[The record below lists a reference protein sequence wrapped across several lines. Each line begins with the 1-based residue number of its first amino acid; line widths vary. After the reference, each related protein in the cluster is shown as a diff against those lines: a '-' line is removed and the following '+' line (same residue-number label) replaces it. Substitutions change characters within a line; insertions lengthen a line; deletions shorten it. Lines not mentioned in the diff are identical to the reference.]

1 MLATSLQQWA
11 RRYREVSHHAGRGL
25 KERAQIHSF
34 LASGI
39 TKFRVNPMVQAL
51 PAMVHLSLFIFF
63 AGLLI
68 YLFNINREVFSAV
81 VCCVALLSAIY
92 GFITFMSFIWLDSP
106 YYSPLTQ
113 PTWFLCTR
121 FSYVIMSA
129 LHSILSPF
137 FAFEDHHRIRKWM
150 ELCRR
155 QKVRGNLSVF
165 LDAISKQ
172 SAEINFRILEWT
184 VFDLYEDDE
193 LEKVFE
199 SIPGFLNS
207 DKVTLDSAQAQ
218 VMTENAMSQFLGNT
232 LLSNSV
238 PESVKVRRLT
248 KCLNVARQVLLPVP
262 RTMFHELIELNWGG
276 APHSIEIG
284 SSLRTWDEGSNGR
297 FTPYIRGVIAVIIAK
312 LPGRTAP
319 WARFARHN
327 LPTGVP
333 EIVFQDYL
341 THSDSVLL
349 ANLVQFTRYANRFES
364 FSIAVVRL
372 LSKFNIRGTLPDLQ
386 RDFCVMW
393 NELVQEAR
401 NSGEGSDN
409 LTVSLLREIRRHYSA
424 LHQGADAPPPTYLN
438 ASGSFSGPLGN
449 PSSYPLCEVHGH
461 RLDPSHYAP
470 DVPIA
475 EAAWLLPPPPA
486 TSSTPTFS
494 RPEFISTDIAPFSSP
509 SAHLD
514 DATTQP
520 VDEPTLHTM
529 PTPIIQSSYPPPPAM
544 PQPYANLVTPS
555 SSPANTSPQAP
566 ARRPTISSGFDDP
579 TLVTVSIPQPT
590 FPPSAG
596 SATATVSPSPPLIR
610 MVSFPPSRPSPPH
623 SISIPPSSPPFPMP
637 SFSKSNQAAPDQGI
651 PTSSSITAIPPVPP
665 IAHQSSPEHDPMA
678 VSSAAKDG
686 APDKSSV

>member
-11 RRYREVSHHAGRGL
+11 RRYSEVSHHAGRGL

-63 AGLLI
+63 AGLLV
-68 YLFNINREVFSAV
+68 YLFNINHAVFSAV
-81 VCCVALLSAIY
+81 ACCVALLSAIY

-113 PTWFLCTR
+113 PAWFLCTR
-121 FSYVIMSA
+121 VSYVIMSA
-129 LHSILSPF
+129 LHGIMSPF

-155 QKVRGNLSVF
+155 QKVRGNLLVF

-193 LEKVFE
+193 LERVFE
-199 SIPGFLNS
+199 SIPGFLKS
-207 DKVTLDSAQAQ
+207 DQVTLDSSQAE

-262 RTMFHELIELNWGG
+262 RTMFHELIKLNWGG
-276 APHSIEIG
+276 APHSVEIG

-312 LPGRTAP
+312 VRGRNVP
-319 WARFARHN
+319 WARFARYN

-333 EIVFQDYL
+333 EVVFQDYL

-349 ANLVQFTRYANRFES
+349 ANLVHFTRHSNRFEP
-364 FSIAVVRL
+364 FSIAVVQL

-393 NELVQEAR
+393 NELVQEAQITV
-401 NSGEGSDN
+401 EGSDN
-409 LTVSLLREIRRHYSA
+409 NTVLLLREIRRHYSA
-424 LHQGADAPPPTYLN
+424 LHQGDDAPPRMYLN
-438 ASGSFSGPLGN
+438 ASGSLAGPLDN
-449 PSSYPLCEVHGH
+449 PLSYPLCDVHGH
-461 RLDPSHYAP
+461 RHRSDPKHYAP

-494 RPEFISTDIAPFSSP
+494 RPEFISTDIAPFSTPLAHPDDTAMEPADSP
-509 SAHLD
+509 GIHD
-514 DATTQP
+514 
-520 VDEPTLHTM
+520 M

-544 PQPYANLVTPS
+544 PQPYSNLVAPS
-555 SSPANTSPQAP
+555 GSPVNTSPQP
-566 ARRPTISSGFDDP
+566 TARRPTISSGLDGP
-579 TLVTVSIPQPT
+579 TPVTISIPQPT
-590 FPPSAG
+590 LSHSTG
-596 SATATVSPSPPLIR
+596 SATAAVSSSPPMR
-610 MVSFPPSRPSPPH
+610 SMASFPSSPLSRPN
-623 SISIPPSSPPFPMP
+623 SISTPTSSPPFPIP
-637 SFSKSNQAAPDQGI
+637 SFSGSTQAPSDQA
-651 PTSSSITAIPPVPP
+651 TAIPPVPP
-665 IAHQSSPEHDPMA
+665 VAHQSSSDQDPMPT
-678 VSSAAKDG
+678 SSAAKDG

>member
-11 RRYREVSHHAGRGL
+11 RRYREVSHHAGRSL

-51 PAMVHLSLFIFF
+51 PVLVHLSLFIFF

-68 YLFNINREVFSAV
+68 YVFNINHAVFSALA
-81 VCCVALLSAIY
+81 CCVALSSAIY
-92 GFITFMSFIWLDSP
+92 GVITFMPFFWLDSP

-113 PTWFLCTR
+113 PARFLCTR
-121 FSYVIMSA
+121 LSYVIVSTIY
-129 LHSILSPF
+129 HILSPF
-137 FAFEDHHRIRKWM
+137 FTFEDHHRIRKWM
-150 ELCRR
+150 ELCYR
-155 QKVRGNLSVF
+155 QKVRGNLLVF
-165 LDAISKQ
+165 LDAISKH

-184 VFDLYEDDE
+184 VYDMYEDDE

-199 SIPGFLNS
+199 SIPGFLKS
-207 DKVTLDSAQAQ
+207 DKVTLDSTQAQ
-218 VMTENAMSQFLGNT
+218 GMTEDAMSQFLGNT

-262 RTMFHELIELNWGG
+262 RVMFHELVELNWGG
-276 APHSIEIG
+276 APHSLEIG
-284 SSLRTWDEGSNGR
+284 SSLRTWDDGSNGR
-297 FTPYIRGVIAVIIAK
+297 FNPYIRGVIAVIITK
-312 LPGRTAP
+312 VRERNVP
-319 WARFARHN
+319 WARFARRN

-349 ANLVQFTRYANRFES
+349 ANLVHFTRQANRFDP
-364 FSIAVVRL
+364 FSIVVVRL

-393 NELVQEAR
+393 NELVQEAQ

-409 LTVSLLREIRRHYSA
+409 NTVSLLREIRRHYSA
-424 LHQGADAPPPTYLN
+424 LHEGADAPPSKYLN
-438 ASGSFSGPLGN
+438 ASGNLSGPLDI
-449 PSSYPLCEVHGH
+449 PSSYPPCDVRGH
-461 RLDPSHYAP
+461 LSDLKRYAP

-494 RPEFISTDIAPFSSP
+494 RPDFVSPDVVPFSSP
-509 SAHLD
+509 SAHPD
-514 DATTQP
+514 DPVTQAT
-520 VDEPTLHTM
+520 DEPAIPTM
-529 PTPIIQSSYPPPPAM
+529 PTPIIQSSYPPPTM
-544 PQPYANLVTPS
+544 PQPFPNPTTPS
-555 SSPANTSPQAP
+555 DSPANTSPKTT
-566 ARRPTISSGFDDP
+566 ARRPTVSSGFENSTP
-579 TLVTVSIPQPT
+579 VTISIPQPT
-590 FPPSAG
+590 FPSSTG
-596 SATATVSPSPPLIR
+596 SGTTAVSLSPARIP
-610 MVSFPPSRPSPPH
+610 MASFPPSPPSLPS
-623 SISIPPSSPPFPMP
+623 SITTTSSPPFPIP
-637 SFSKSNQAAPDQGI
+637 SLSRSNQAPSDQEI
-651 PTSSSITAIPPVPP
+651 PTSSSTTAILPMPS
-665 IAHQSSPEHDPMA
+665 IAHQSSSEHDPKA
-678 VSSAAKDG
+678 ASSAATDI